1 MCVYLLNLWVINLKQ
16 VTVDL
21 FLVYPQVLLS
31 QSFLCFC
38 FWLLWLMWKKKKE
51 SETFMSQRKHF
62 WVLDLPLYGLVFFE
76 ILTLL
81 LQSFDS
87 FLIFVR
93 YFFGIFHSFKKL
105 SSWRE
110 LQKLFYIF
118 ISKRIRIMTNN
129 VYLIRIINPH

>member
-1 MCVYLLNLWVINLKQ
+1 MGDKSKTSHCWSISDLSSGFAISVISLL
-16 VTVDL
+16 L
-21 FLVYPQVLLS
+21 FLTVVTNVE
-31 QSFLCFC
+31 
-38 FWLLWLMWKKKKE
+38 KKKE
-51 SETFMSQRKHF
+51 SEAFMSQRKHF
-62 WVLDLPLYGLVFFE
+62 WVLGLPLYGLVFFE